1 MMSAS
6 HLPVTAP
13 RPTDRPPGPAGR
25 ASPARRGIVGAVG
38 TLLCAAAGFAG
49 DPEPPGPAAFEP
61 ERVLRDLA
69 DVDRLSGVRLVEVD
83 GQKVIVSDRRAD
95 PRPLTLRTA
104 MPFPIVTVLE
114 NVPADLPAESFA
126 VIGLPRAERLA
137 HIRAVT
143 PAGMGRKVKGLMG
156 LDPVFGPPASI
167 RPVQQAQFYITH
179 GRRPDHVP
187 VPGEPPQ
194 VCVAVHQWVEAP
206 VGGETVAALFESAGD
221 GPDRI
226 GAELWQFRT
235 PGGAPPEGDP
245 SDGDTLAD
253 EAAAALGLGER
264 AAAEPRWALTKP
276 LSGPGLFRVS
286 VPPVRLP

>member
-6 HLPVTAP
+6 PLPVTAP
-13 RPTDRPPGPAGR
+13 RPTDRPPEPAGR

-83 GQKVIVSDRRAD
+83 GQKVIVADRRAD

-143 PAGMGRKVKGLMG
+143 PAGMGRKVKGLTG
-156 LDPVFGPPASI
+156 LAPVFGPPASI
-167 RPVQQAQFYITH
+167 RPLRPTRISVMH
-179 GRRPDHVP
+179 GRRADHVP
-187 VPGEPPQ
+187 APGEPPQ
-194 VCVAVHQWVEAP
+194 VCVSIRQWVEVP
-206 VGGETVAALFESAGD
+206 VGGETVAALFEPEGD
-221 GPDRI
+221 ATDRI

-235 PGGAPPEGDP
+235 PGSGAAGGDAL
-245 SDGDTLAD
+245 DGEALED
-253 EAAAALGLGER
+253 EAAAALGLEAR
-264 AAAEPRWALTKP
+264 AAAEPQWVLTKP
-276 LSGPGLFRVS
+276 LGGGGLFRVFP
-286 VPPVRLP
+286 PPVRLP